1 METKLENTQQ
11 KTTNMCPDGAYKSE
25 MEPLNLDSE
34 ETESIKRKR
43 KRNKNI
49 NEERQPEDYET

>member
-1 METKLENTQQ
+1 METKLEHTPQ
-11 KTTNMCPDGAYKSE
+11 KTTKMDPGEAYKSE
-25 MEPLNLDSE
+25 MKPLNLDSE
-34 ETESIKRKR
+34 ETESIKRNR